1 MCLGQSGLGKSTF
14 INSLFSAEINDPTPR
29 AERSFSPTTQIE
41 EKTVRLIENGVI
53 LNLTLVDCPGFGD
66 AIDNNKWLVGASIEV
81 RFILIQAKENPFHAK
96 KTVIHL

>member
-41 EKTVRLIENGVI
+41 EKTVRLIENGWNMWNVNI
-53 LNLTLVDCPGFGD
+53 STISRKKRRSNAQPLFR
-66 AIDNNKWLVGASIEV
+66 IDVSISV
-81 RFILIQAKENPFHAK
+81 FILLHPRDMGNF
-96 KTVIHL
+96 